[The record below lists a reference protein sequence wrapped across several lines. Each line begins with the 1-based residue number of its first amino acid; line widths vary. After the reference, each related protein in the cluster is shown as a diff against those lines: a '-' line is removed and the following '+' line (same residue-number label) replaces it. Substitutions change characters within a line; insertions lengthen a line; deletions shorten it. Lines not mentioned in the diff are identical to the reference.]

1 MIASLTVTKVLTPT
15 PGTNEFA
22 GDQARVHS
30 HGRRITLGL
39 ILFGIAFGYVEAA
52 VVVYLRTIHEPVRE
66 RLHPGTSPAEV
77 FPLLTWDEL
86 RTAAPEQARLVRVEV
101 VREAATLLMLTGVAS
116 VAVERRMWLSA
127 FAVGF
132 GVWDIFYYVFLRLLI
147 GWPASLFTWD
157 VLFLIPAPW
166 AAPVLAPVIVSL
178 SLVAAGMVALKCAV
192 HLKRW
197 HWAGIGCGAVAIL
210 LSFLWDSPNVLA
222 GGFPHPFY
230 WGLFA
235 AGEAV
240 GFGFFVIALSNE

>member
-1 MIASLTVTKVLTPT
+1 MIVSPTVTKVLTPA
-15 PGTNEFA
+15 PGTSKFA
-22 GDQARVHS
+22 GEQARVHS
-30 HGRRITLGL
+30 HWRRITLGL

-66 RLHPGTSPAEV
+66 RVHPGASPAEV
-77 FPLLTWDEL
+77 FPLLTFDEL
-86 RTAAPEQARLVRVEV
+86 RTAAPEQAKLVKVEV
-101 VREAATLLMLTGVAS
+101 VREAATLLMLAGAALVA
-116 VAVERRMWLSA
+116 AERRIWLSA

-147 GWPASLFTWD
+147 GWPASLLTWD

-178 SLVAAGMVALKCAV
+178 SLVAAGIVGLKRAV
-192 HLKRW
+192 HLTRW
-197 HWAGIGCGAVAIL
+197 HWAGITCGAVTIL
-210 LSFLWDSPNVLA
+210 LSFLWDSSNVLA
-222 GGFPHPFY
+222 GGFPHPFS

-240 GFGFFVIALSNE
+240 GFGSFLLALRNE

>member
-1 MIASLTVTKVLTPT
+1 MIASSTVTKALTPT
-15 PGTNEFA
+15 PGTSEFA
-22 GDQARVHS
+22 GEPARVHS
-30 HGRRITLGL
+30 HWRRITLGL

-52 VVVYLRTIHEPVRE
+52 VVVYLRAIHEPVRE
-66 RLHPGTSPAEV
+66 RVHPGTSPAEV
-77 FPLLTWDEL
+77 FPLLTFDEL

-101 VREAATLLMLTGVAS
+101 VREAATLLMLAGVAS
-116 VAVERRMWLSA
+116 VAAERRMWLSA

-132 GVWDIFYYVFLRLLI
+132 GVWDIFYYVFLKLLI
-147 GWPASLFTWD
+147 GWPACLFTWD

-178 SLVAAGMVALKCAV
+178 SLVAAGTVALRRAV
-192 HLKRW
+192 HLKRS

-222 GGFPHPFY
+222 GGFPHPFF

-235 AGEAV
+235 AGEAAGV
-240 GFGFFVIALSNE
+240 GSFLIALRNE

>member
-1 MIASLTVTKVLTPT
+1 MIASPTVTKVLIPT
-15 PGTNEFA
+15 RGTSEFA
-22 GDQARVHS
+22 GEQARVHS
-30 HGRRITLGL
+30 YWRRITLGL

-66 RLHPGTSPAEV
+66 RVHPGTSPAEV
-77 FPLLTWDEL
+77 FPLLTLDEL
-86 RTAAPEQARLVRVEV
+86 RTAAPEQARLVKVEV
-101 VREAATLLMLTGVAS
+101 VREAATLLMLAGVAS
-116 VAVERRMWLSA
+116 VAMERRMWLSA

-166 AAPVLAPVIVSL
+166 AAPVLAPVIVSV
-178 SLVAAGMVALKCAV
+178 SLVAAGMLALRRAV
-192 HLKRW
+192 RLKRR

-222 GGFPHPFY
+222 GGFPHPFF

-235 AGEAV
+235 AGQAA
-240 GFGFFVIALSNE
+240 GFGSFLIALRNE

>member
-1 MIASLTVTKVLTPT
+1 MIASPIVTKVLIPT
-15 PGTNEFA
+15 PGTSEFA
-22 GDQARVHS
+22 GEQARVHS
-30 HGRRITLGL
+30 HWRRITLGL

-66 RLHPGTSPAEV
+66 VVHPGTSAAEI
-77 FPLLTWDEL
+77 FPLLTLDEL
-86 RTAAPEQARLVRVEV
+86 RAAAPEQARLVKVEV
-101 VREAATLLMLTGVAS
+101 VREAATLLMLAGVAL
-116 VAVERRMWLSA
+116 VAVDRRMWLTA

-178 SLVAAGMVALKCAV
+178 SLVAAGMLALKRAV
-192 HLKRW
+192 HLKRR

-222 GGFPHPFY
+222 GGFPHPFF

-240 GFGFFVIALSNE
+240 GFGSFLIALRNE